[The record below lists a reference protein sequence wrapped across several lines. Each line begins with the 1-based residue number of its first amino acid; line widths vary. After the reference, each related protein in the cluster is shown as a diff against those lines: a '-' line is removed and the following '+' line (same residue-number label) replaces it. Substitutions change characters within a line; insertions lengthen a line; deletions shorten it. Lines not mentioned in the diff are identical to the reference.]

1 MRLLP
6 TSITGRLIVRLRLGA
21 ALILVTA
28 GIFLFNEVRDLVI
41 SSVDNTLHSKRQ
53 MVTGLLCEKDGRI
66 ELELS
71 NIIAGEY
78 AIPRSGH
85 YYRVMMD
92 DRVLATSPSLVT
104 EAFVFVPAGPVSAG
118 RLPGETLYTSTGP
131 DDEPVRILNYQYSA
145 YGKTF
150 DITLAESL
158 VDSFEILDAFRR
170 YLLISIPAIIVVLCL
185 IAWQSAR
192 TSLRPLSSFSRM
204 IERITHKNLTG
215 RIDLKT
221 TVREL
226 ANIAESFNAMLDRLN
241 RVFESQ
247 KRFAADAS
255 HELKTPVSVARTLC
269 DVALQRPRTAK
280 EYADS
285 LREIQSSLQSTTKL
299 INDLLS
305 LSRLDAGLISSKEL
319 TPVSL
324 KDCIINAIE
333 LTKVIAAE
341 KRVKVTVETDE
352 ELFVGGSRTALNE
365 AFLNLLE
372 NAVRYNRDQGSVSI
386 SGRKANGKVIVV
398 VSDTGIGIQRNDVD
412 RIFERFYRADTVR
425 NIAGTGLGLSI
436 VKSVVE
442 FHSGEIAVESEPGKG
457 SSFET
462 TFPAVEP

>member
-1 MRLLP
+1 
-6 TSITGRLIVRLRLGA
+6 
-21 ALILVTA
+21 
-28 GIFLFNEVRDLVI
+28 
-41 SSVDNTLHSKRQ
+41 
-53 MVTGLLCEKDGRI
+53 
-66 ELELS
+66 
-71 NIIAGEY
+71 
-78 AIPRSGH
+78 
-85 YYRVMMD
+85 
-92 DRVLATSPSLVT
+92 
-104 EAFVFVPAGPVSAG
+104 
-118 RLPGETLYTSTGP
+118 
-131 DDEPVRILNYQYSA
+131 LNYQYSA